1 MKMNSKS
8 TPLKQGKRKSSD
20 EFIPTTPSA
29 TATFSAAVSPKKQSR
44 VTNPELTVL
53 FWNGLAVAIACVNAY
68 NL

>member
-1 MKMNSKS
+1 MNSKS
-8 TPLKQGKRKSSD
+8 TSLKQGKRKSTD
-20 EFIPTTPSA
+20 EFMPTTSSA
-29 TATFSAAVSPKKQSR
+29 TATFSTTVSPKKQSR